1 MSELKPMHVIN
12 VFIEPW
18 FREEII
24 ENVLADFSV
33 YTAETR
39 KELAETLKS
48 KVKVSGFRNPLT
60 APKRLLVRDA
70 DKLFET
76 DPHFV
81 RVILHAWM
89 QLFQDHG
96 QTFEKALKELG
107 FQTAETGP
115 AYSDPENAFDQG
127 WPEGVDYP
135 KVIQAIRQQDEKIA
149 MTDDQIV
156 LYSILKTGFVPGEKE
171 EEND

>member
-48 KVKVSGFRNPLT
+48 EVKVSGFRNPLT

-81 RVILHAWM
+81 RVILLVWM
-89 QLFQDHG
+89 QLFQDHS

-107 FQTAETGP
+107 FQTAETAP

>member
-1 MSELKPMHVIN
+1 MSELKPLHVIN

-33 YTAETR
+33 YTTETR
-39 KELAETLKS
+39 KELAETLKTE
-48 KVKVSGFRNPLT
+48 VKVSGFRNPLT
-60 APKRLLVRDA
+60 APKRLLVRDSE
-70 DKLFET
+70 KLFES

-81 RVILHAWM
+81 RIILNAWM
-89 QLFQDHG
+89 QLFQAHSE
-96 QTFEKALKELG
+96 TFEKVLKVLK
-107 FQTAETGP
+107 FQITETAPT
-115 AYSDPENAFDQG
+115 YSDPENAFNQG

-135 KVIQAIRQQDEKIA
+135 KVIEAIRNENENIG

-171 EEND
+171 EDND